1 MFSGEIDSHYIV
13 ERHSLVV
20 RWDKMIGSVEIAKG
34 IKGAKMSDIKST
46 QNKDQAMRNVNTES
60 SLDSTSQTQ
69 IPAESKLANL
79 PIALFASVMGIGGLS
94 LVLKKA
100 SVAFGS
106 AALANASF
114 NSTALHSGANALES
128 SLDSSPSWQGVIA
141 PFLWWGAC
149 SFAVLAVVV
158 FALLLVCYSAKML
171 YHSNAF
177 KADLKHQVKINFLSS
192 IPISMLIIVA
202 FWSDLSSGVDLLW
215 QGILGL
221 FYVASALQL
230 VLSLYVMSFWFKES
244 MKSALLSPAWF
255 IPIVGNLIVPLSGG
269 LIIAPKELLL
279 FFFSIGC
286 FFWILLSAMIMQ
298 RLIFE
303 QSLESKFIPTLFIF
317 IAPPSIFVVD
327 FHSLFGVHNAL
338 SLIGFNV
345 ALFFVLLLLS
355 LGNIFTKLNF
365 APSWWAFTFPL
376 CAFGIASFDLYMIE
390 FKCFYGLLGIL
401 GLVMAFFAVVFISY
415 KTLRAVVSGAIFKD
429 P

>member
-1 MFSGEIDSHYIV
+1 M
-13 ERHSLVV
+13 
-20 RWDKMIGSVEIAKG
+20 
-34 IKGAKMSDIKST
+34 
-46 QNKDQAMRNVNTES
+46 QNVNTES

-69 IPAESKLANL
+69 GKAKSNIKEPHNAISAKSKLANL

-106 AALANASF
+106 VALANASF
-114 NSTALHSGANALES
+114 NSTTLHSGANAVES
-128 SLDSSPSWQGVIA
+128 SLDSSWQGAVA
-141 PFLWWGAC
+141 PFLWWGAYG
-149 SFAVLAVVV
+149 FAVLAVVI
-158 FALLLVCYSAKML
+158 FALLLVCYGAKIL
-171 YHSNAF
+171 YHFNAF

-230 VLSLYVMSFWFKES
+230 ILSLYVMSFWFKES
-244 MKSALLSPAWF
+244 MKTALLSPAWF

-269 LIIAPKELLL
+269 LINAPKELLL

-327 FHSLFGVHNAL
+327 FHSLFGFHNAL
-338 SLIGFNV
+338 SFMGFNV
-345 ALFFVLLLLS
+345 TLFFVLLLLS
-355 LGNIFTKLNF
+355 LGNIFTKLSF
-365 APSWWAFTFPL
+365 TPSWWAFTFPL
-376 CAFGIASFDLYMIE
+376 CAFGIASFDLYMID

-415 KTLRAVVSGAIFKD
+415 KTLRAVASGAIFKE
-429 P
+429 

>member
-1 MFSGEIDSHYIV
+1 MQEN
-13 ERHSLVV
+13 R
-20 RWDKMIGSVEIAKG
+20 
-34 IKGAKMSDIKST
+34 
-46 QNKDQAMRNVNTES
+46 NTES
-60 SLDSTSQTQ
+60 NLDSKTNSHLAQTHIESMIDSKSTDFKPTTSQSS
-69 IPAESKLANL
+69 ESKSAISPIANL

-100 SVAFGS
+100 SVVFGS
-106 AALANASF
+106 VALANASL
-114 NSTALHSGANALES
+114 NNGANAVES
-128 SLDSSPSWQGVIA
+128 ALDSTSSWQGAIA
-141 PFLWWGAC
+141 PFLWWGAYG
-149 SFAVLAVVV
+149 FAVLAVII
-158 FALLLVCYSAKML
+158 FALLLVCYSAKIF
-171 YHSNAF
+171 YHFNAF

-230 VLSLYVMSFWFKES
+230 LLSLYVMSFWFKES

-269 LIIAPKELLL
+269 LIDAPKELLL

-327 FHSLFGVHNAL
+327 FHSLFGFHNAL
-338 SLIGFNV
+338 SFMGFNV

-376 CAFGIASFDLYMIE
+376 CAFGIASFDLYMNE

-415 KTLRAVVSGAIFKD
+415 KTLRAVVSGAIFKE
-429 P
+429 

>member
-1 MFSGEIDSHYIV
+1 M
-13 ERHSLVV
+13 
-20 RWDKMIGSVEIAKG
+20 
-34 IKGAKMSDIKST
+34 
-46 QNKDQAMRNVNTES
+46 QNVNTES
-60 SLDSTSQTQ
+60 SLNSTNQTQ
-69 IPAESKLANL
+69 DKVESKLANL

-100 SVAFGS
+100 SVAFWSGVES
-106 AALANASF
+106 ALD
-114 NSTALHSGANALES
+114 STLES
-128 SLDSSPSWQGVIA
+128 SWQGIIA
-141 PFLWWGAC
+141 PFLWWGAYG
-149 SFAVLAVVV
+149 FAVLAVII
-158 FALLLVCYSAKML
+158 FALLLVCYSAKIL
-171 YHSNAF
+171 YHFNAF

-202 FWSDLSSGVDLLW
+202 FWSDLSSGVDVLW

-230 VLSLYVMSFWFKES
+230 ILSLYVMSFWFKES

-269 LIIAPKELLL
+269 LINAPKELLL

-327 FHSLFGVHNAL
+327 FHSLFGFHNAL
-338 SLIGFNV
+338 SFVSFNV

-355 LGNIFTKLNF
+355 LGNIFTKLSF

-376 CAFGIASFDLYMIE
+376 CAFGIASFDLYMID
-390 FKCFYGLLGIL
+390 FSCFYGLLGIL

-415 KTLRAVVSGAIFKD
+415 KTLRAVASGAIFRE

>member
-1 MFSGEIDSHYIV
+1 M
-13 ERHSLVV
+13 
-20 RWDKMIGSVEIAKG
+20 
-34 IKGAKMSDIKST
+34 
-46 QNKDQAMRNVNTES
+46 QNVNTES
-60 SLDSTSQTQ
+60 SPDSTSQSKVESN
-69 IPAESKLANL
+69 IKEPHNAMSAESKLANSPVAISPIANL

-100 SVAFGS
+100 SVVFGS
-106 AALANASF
+106 VALTNASF
-114 NSTALHSGANALES
+114 NSTTLNSGANALES
-128 SLDSSPSWQGVIA
+128 SLDSSSSWQGVVA
-141 PFLWWGAC
+141 PFLWWGAY
-149 SFAVLAVVV
+149 SFAVLAVVI
-158 FALLLVCYSAKML
+158 FALLLVCYSAKIF
-171 YHSNAF
+171 YHFNAF

-221 FYVASALQL
+221 FFVASALQL

-269 LIIAPKELLL
+269 LINAPKELLL

-376 CAFGIASFDLYMIE
+376 CAFGIASFDLYMNE

-415 KTLRAVVSGAIFKD
+415 KTLRAVASGAIFKE
-429 P
+429 

>member
-1 MFSGEIDSHYIV
+1 M
-13 ERHSLVV
+13 
-20 RWDKMIGSVEIAKG
+20 
-34 IKGAKMSDIKST
+34 
-46 QNKDQAMRNVNTES
+46 QNVNTES

-69 IPAESKLANL
+69 GKAKSNIKEPHNAISAESKLADSPVAISHIANL

-106 AALANASF
+106 VALANASF
-114 NSTALHSGANALES
+114 NSTTLHSGANAVES
-128 SLDSSPSWQGVIA
+128 NLDSSWQGAVA
-141 PFLWWGAC
+141 PFLWWGAYG
-149 SFAVLAVVV
+149 FAVLAVVI
-158 FALLLVCYSAKML
+158 FALLLVCYGAKML
-171 YHSNAF
+171 YHFNAF

-230 VLSLYVMSFWFKES
+230 ILSLYVMSFWFKES
-244 MKSALLSPAWF
+244 MKTALLSPAWF

-269 LIIAPKELLL
+269 LINAPKELLL

-327 FHSLFGVHNAL
+327 FHSLFGFHNAL
-338 SLIGFNV
+338 SFVGFNV

-376 CAFGIASFDLYMIE
+376 CAFGIASFDLYMID

-415 KTLRAVVSGAIFKD
+415 KTLRAVVSGAIFKE
-429 P
+429 

>member
-1 MFSGEIDSHYIV
+1 M
-13 ERHSLVV
+13 
-20 RWDKMIGSVEIAKG
+20 
-34 IKGAKMSDIKST
+34 
-46 QNKDQAMRNVNTES
+46 QNVNTES
-60 SLDSTSQTQ
+60 SPDSTSQTQ
-69 IPAESKLANL
+69 GKAKSNIKEPHNAISAESKLADSPVAISHIANL

-106 AALANASF
+106 VALANASF
-114 NSTALHSGANALES
+114 NSTTLHSGANAVES
-128 SLDSSPSWQGVIA
+128 NLDSSWQGAVA
-141 PFLWWGAC
+141 PFLWWGAYG
-149 SFAVLAVVV
+149 FAVLAVVI
-158 FALLLVCYSAKML
+158 FALLLVCYGAKML
-171 YHSNAF
+171 YHFNAF

-230 VLSLYVMSFWFKES
+230 ILSLYVMSFWFKES
-244 MKSALLSPAWF
+244 MKTALLSPAWF

-269 LIIAPKELLL
+269 LINAPKELLL

-327 FHSLFGVHNAL
+327 FHSLFGFHNAL
-338 SLIGFNV
+338 SFVGFNV

-376 CAFGIASFDLYMIE
+376 CAFGIASFDLYMID

-415 KTLRAVVSGAIFKD
+415 KTLRAVVSGAIFKE
-429 P
+429 

>member
-1 MFSGEIDSHYIV
+1 M
-13 ERHSLVV
+13 
-20 RWDKMIGSVEIAKG
+20 
-34 IKGAKMSDIKST
+34 
-46 QNKDQAMRNVNTES
+46 QNVNTES

-69 IPAESKLANL
+69 GKAKSNIKEPHNAMVVESKLANL

-100 SVAFGS
+100 SVVFGS
-106 AALANASF
+106 VALANASL
-114 NSTALHSGANALES
+114 NNGANAVES
-128 SLDSSPSWQGVIA
+128 ALDSTSSWQGAIA
-141 PFLWWGAC
+141 PFLWWGAYG
-149 SFAVLAVVV
+149 FAVLAVII
-158 FALLLVCYSAKML
+158 FALLLVCYSAKIF
-171 YHSNAF
+171 YHFNAF

-230 VLSLYVMSFWFKES
+230 LLSLYVMSFWFKES
-244 MKSALLSPAWF
+244 MKTALLSPAWF

-269 LIIAPKELLL
+269 LIDAPKELLL

-317 IAPPSIFVVD
+317 IAPPSIFVAD

-338 SLIGFNV
+338 SFMSFNV

-376 CAFGIASFDLYMIE
+376 CAFGIASFDLYMNE

-415 KTLRAVVSGAIFKD
+415 KTLRAVVSGAIFKE
-429 P
+429 

>member
-1 MFSGEIDSHYIV
+1 
-13 ERHSLVV
+13 
-20 RWDKMIGSVEIAKG
+20 
-34 IKGAKMSDIKST
+34 
-46 QNKDQAMRNVNTES
+46 
-60 SLDSTSQTQ
+60 
-69 IPAESKLANL
+69 
-79 PIALFASVMGIGGLS
+79 MGIGGLS

-100 SVAFGS
+100 SVVFGS
-106 AALANASF
+106 VALANASF
-114 NSTALHSGANALES
+114 NSTTLHSGANALES
-128 SLDSSPSWQGVIA
+128 SLDSSWQGAVA
-141 PFLWWGAC
+141 PFLWWGAYG
-149 SFAVLAVVV
+149 FAVLAVAI
-158 FALLLVCYSAKML
+158 FALLLVCYGAKML
-171 YHSNAF
+171 YHFNAF

-230 VLSLYVMSFWFKES
+230 LLSLYVMSFWFKES

-269 LIIAPKELLL
+269 LINAPKELLL

-327 FHSLFGVHNAL
+327 FHSLFGFHNAL
-338 SLIGFNV
+338 SFVGFNV

-355 LGNIFTKLNF
+355 LGNIFTKLSF
-365 APSWWAFTFPL
+365 TPSWWAFTFPL
-376 CAFGIASFDLYMIE
+376 CAFGIASFDLYMID

-401 GLVMAFFAVVFISY
+401 GLVMAFFAVVLISY
-415 KTLRAVVSGAIFKD
+415 KTLRAVASGAIFKE
-429 P
+429 

>member
-1 MFSGEIDSHYIV
+1 M
-13 ERHSLVV
+13 
-20 RWDKMIGSVEIAKG
+20 
-34 IKGAKMSDIKST
+34 
-46 QNKDQAMRNVNTES
+46 QNVNTES
-60 SLDSTSQTQ
+60 SPDSTSQTQ
-69 IPAESKLANL
+69 DEVESNMKEPHNAISAESKLADSPVAISPIANL

-106 AALANASF
+106 VALANASF
-114 NSTALHSGANALES
+114 NSTTLHSGANALES
-128 SLDSSPSWQGVIA
+128 SLDSSWQGAVA
-141 PFLWWGAC
+141 PFLWWGAYG
-149 SFAVLAVVV
+149 FAVLAVVI
-158 FALLLVCYSAKML
+158 FALLLVCYGAKML
-171 YHSNAF
+171 YHFNAF

-269 LIIAPKELLL
+269 LINTPKELLL

-327 FHSLFGVHNAL
+327 FHSLFGFHNAL
-338 SLIGFNV
+338 SFVGFNV

-355 LGNIFTKLNF
+355 LGNIFTKLSF
-365 APSWWAFTFPL
+365 TPSWWAFTFPL
-376 CAFGIASFDLYMIE
+376 CAFGIASFDLYMID

-401 GLVMAFFAVVFISY
+401 GLVMAFFAVVLISY
-415 KTLRAVVSGAIFKD
+415 KTLRAVASGAIFKE
-429 P
+429 

>member
-1 MFSGEIDSHYIV
+1 M
-13 ERHSLVV
+13 
-20 RWDKMIGSVEIAKG
+20 
-34 IKGAKMSDIKST
+34 
-46 QNKDQAMRNVNTES
+46 QNVNTES

-69 IPAESKLANL
+69 DKAKSKLANL

-100 SVAFGS
+100 SVAFW
-106 AALANASF
+106 
-114 NSTALHSGANALES
+114 SGAESTLDSTLES
-128 SLDSSPSWQGVIA
+128 SWQGAVA
-141 PFLWWGAC
+141 PFLWWGAYG
-149 SFAVLAVVV
+149 FAVLAVVV
-158 FALLLVCYSAKML
+158 FALLLVCYGAKML
-171 YHSNAF
+171 YHFNAF

-202 FWSDLSSGVDLLW
+202 FWSDLSSGVDVLW

-230 VLSLYVMSFWFKES
+230 VLSLYVMSFWFRES

-269 LIIAPKELLL
+269 LINAPKELLL

-327 FHSLFGVHNAL
+327 FHSLFGFHNAL
-338 SLIGFNV
+338 SFVGFNV

-355 LGNIFTKLNF
+355 LGNIFTKLSF

-376 CAFGIASFDLYMIE
+376 CAFGIASFDLYMID
-390 FKCFYGLLGIL
+390 FKCFYGLLGILGILGIL

-415 KTLRAVVSGAIFKD
+415 KTLRAVASGAIFRE

>member
-1 MFSGEIDSHYIV
+1 M
-13 ERHSLVV
+13 
-20 RWDKMIGSVEIAKG
+20 
-34 IKGAKMSDIKST
+34 
-46 QNKDQAMRNVNTES
+46 QNVNTES
-60 SLDSTSQTQ
+60 SLDSTSQSKVESNMKEPHNA
-69 IPAESKLANL
+69 ISAESKLANL

-106 AALANASF
+106 VALANASF
-114 NSTALHSGANALES
+114 NSTTLHSGANAVES
-128 SLDSSPSWQGVIA
+128 SLDSSWQGAVA
-141 PFLWWGAC
+141 PFLWWGAYG
-149 SFAVLAVVV
+149 FAVLAVVI
-158 FALLLVCYSAKML
+158 FALLLVCYGAKML
-171 YHSNAF
+171 YHFNAF

-230 VLSLYVMSFWFKES
+230 ILSLYVMSFWFKES

-269 LIIAPKELLL
+269 LINAPKELLL

-327 FHSLFGVHNAL
+327 FHSLFGFHNAL
-338 SLIGFNV
+338 SFMGFNV

-376 CAFGIASFDLYMIE
+376 CAFGIASFDLYMID

-415 KTLRAVVSGAIFKD
+415 KTLRAVVSGAIFKE
-429 P
+429 

>member
-1 MFSGEIDSHYIV
+1 M
-13 ERHSLVV
+13 
-20 RWDKMIGSVEIAKG
+20 
-34 IKGAKMSDIKST
+34 
-46 QNKDQAMRNVNTES
+46 QNVNTES
-60 SLDSTSQTQ
+60 SLDSTSQSKVESN
-69 IPAESKLANL
+69 IKEPHNAISAESKLADSPVAISPIANL

-100 SVAFGS
+100 SVAFWS
-106 AALANASF
+106 VAE
-114 NSTALHSGANALES
+114 STLDST
-128 SLDSSPSWQGVIA
+128 LDSSWQGAVA
-141 PFLWWGAC
+141 PFLWWGAYG
-149 SFAVLAVVV
+149 FAVSAVVI
-158 FALLLVCYSAKML
+158 FTLLLVCYGAKIL
-171 YHSNAF
+171 YHFNAF

-202 FWSDLSSGVDLLW
+202 FWSDLSSGVDVLW

-230 VLSLYVMSFWFKES
+230 ILSLYVMSFWFKES

-269 LIIAPKELLL
+269 LINAPKELLL

-327 FHSLFGVHNAL
+327 FHSLFGFHNAL
-338 SLIGFNV
+338 SFMGFNV

-355 LGNIFTKLNF
+355 LGNIFTKLSF

-376 CAFGIASFDLYMIE
+376 CAFGIASFDLYMID

-401 GLVMAFFAVVFISY
+401 GLVMAFFVVVFISY
-415 KTLRAVVSGAIFKD
+415 KTLRAVVSGAIFKE
-429 P
+429 

>member
-1 MFSGEIDSHYIV
+1 M
-13 ERHSLVV
+13 
-20 RWDKMIGSVEIAKG
+20 
-34 IKGAKMSDIKST
+34 
-46 QNKDQAMRNVNTES
+46 QNVNTES
-60 SLDSTSQTQ
+60 SPDSTSQTQ
-69 IPAESKLANL
+69 GKAKSNIKEPHNAISAESKLADSPVAISHIANL

-106 AALANASF
+106 VALANASF
-114 NSTALHSGANALES
+114 NSTILHSGANALES
-128 SLDSSPSWQGVIA
+128 SLDSSWQGAVA
-141 PFLWWGAC
+141 PFLWWEAYG
-149 SFAVLAVVV
+149 FAVLAVVI
-158 FALLLVCYSAKML
+158 FALLLVCYGAQML
-171 YHSNAF
+171 YHFNAF

-202 FWSDLSSGVDLLW
+202 FWSDLSSGVDVLW

-230 VLSLYVMSFWFKES
+230 ILSLYVMSFWFKES
-244 MKSALLSPAWF
+244 MKTALLSPAWF

-269 LIIAPKELLL
+269 LINAPKELLL

-327 FHSLFGVHNAL
+327 FHSLFGFHNAL
-338 SLIGFNV
+338 SFVGFNV

-376 CAFGIASFDLYMIE
+376 CAFGIASFDLYMID

-415 KTLRAVVSGAIFKD
+415 KTLRAVVSGAIFKE
-429 P
+429 

>member
-1 MFSGEIDSHYIV
+1 M
-13 ERHSLVV
+13 
-20 RWDKMIGSVEIAKG
+20 
-34 IKGAKMSDIKST
+34 
-46 QNKDQAMRNVNTES
+46 QNVNTES
-60 SLDSTSQTQ
+60 SPDSTSQTQ
-69 IPAESKLANL
+69 GKAKSNIKEPHNAISAESKLADSPVAISHIANL

-106 AALANASF
+106 VALANASF
-114 NSTALHSGANALES
+114 NSTTLHSGANAVES
-128 SLDSSPSWQGVIA
+128 NLDSSWQGAVA
-141 PFLWWGAC
+141 PFLWWGAYG
-149 SFAVLAVVV
+149 FAVLAVVI
-158 FALLLVCYSAKML
+158 FALLLVCYGAKML
-171 YHSNAF
+171 YHFNAF

-202 FWSDLSSGVDLLW
+202 FWSDLSSGVDVLW

-230 VLSLYVMSFWFKES
+230 ILSLYVMSFWFKES
-244 MKSALLSPAWF
+244 MKTALLSPAWF

-269 LIIAPKELLL
+269 LINAPKELLL

-327 FHSLFGVHNAL
+327 FHSLFGFHNAL
-338 SLIGFNV
+338 SFVGFNV

-376 CAFGIASFDLYMIE
+376 CAFGIASFDLYMID

-415 KTLRAVVSGAIFKD
+415 KTLRAVVSGAIFKE
-429 P
+429 

>member
-1 MFSGEIDSHYIV
+1 M
-13 ERHSLVV
+13 
-20 RWDKMIGSVEIAKG
+20 
-34 IKGAKMSDIKST
+34 
-46 QNKDQAMRNVNTES
+46 QNVNTES
-60 SLDSTSQTQ
+60 SPDSTSQSKVESN
-69 IPAESKLANL
+69 IKEPHNAMAVESKLANL

-100 SVAFGS
+100 SVVFGS
-106 AALANASF
+106 VALTNASL
-114 NSTALHSGANALES
+114 NNGANAVES
-128 SLDSSPSWQGVIA
+128 ALDSTSSWQGAIA
-141 PFLWWGAC
+141 PFLWWGAYG
-149 SFAVLAVVV
+149 FAVLAVII
-158 FALLLVCYSAKML
+158 FALLLVCYSAKIF
-171 YHSNAF
+171 YHFNAF

-202 FWSDLSSGVDLLW
+202 FWSDLSSGVDVLW

-230 VLSLYVMSFWFKES
+230 LLSLYVMSFWFKES

-269 LIIAPKELLL
+269 LIDAPKELLL

-317 IAPPSIFVVD
+317 IAPPSIFVAD

-338 SLIGFNV
+338 SFMSFNV

-401 GLVMAFFAVVFISY
+401 GLVMAFFAVIFISY
-415 KTLRAVVSGAIFKD
+415 KTLRAVVSGAIFKE
-429 P
+429 

>member
-1 MFSGEIDSHYIV
+1 M
-13 ERHSLVV
+13 
-20 RWDKMIGSVEIAKG
+20 
-34 IKGAKMSDIKST
+34 
-46 QNKDQAMRNVNTES
+46 QNVNTES
-60 SLDSTSQTQ
+60 SPDSTSQSKVESN
-69 IPAESKLANL
+69 IKEPHNAMSAESKLANSPVAISPIANL

-100 SVAFGS
+100 SVVFGS
-106 AALANASF
+106 VALANASF
-114 NSTALHSGANALES
+114 NSTTLNSGANALES
-128 SLDSSPSWQGVIA
+128 SLDSSSSWQGAIA
-141 PFLWWGAC
+141 PFLWWGAYG
-149 SFAVLAVVV
+149 FAVLAVII
-158 FALLLVCYSAKML
+158 FALLLVCYGAKML

-202 FWSDLSSGVDLLW
+202 FWSDLSSGVDVLW

-221 FYVASALQL
+221 FYVASVLQL

-244 MKSALLSPAWF
+244 MKTTLLSPAWF

-269 LIIAPKELLL
+269 LINAPKELLL

-327 FHSLFGVHNAL
+327 FHSLFGIHNAL
-338 SLIGFNV
+338 SFVSFNV

-376 CAFGIASFDLYMIE
+376 CAFGIASFDLYMNE

-415 KTLRAVVSGAIFKD
+415 KTLRAVVSGAIFKE
-429 P
+429 

>member
-1 MFSGEIDSHYIV
+1 M
-13 ERHSLVV
+13 
-20 RWDKMIGSVEIAKG
+20 
-34 IKGAKMSDIKST
+34 
-46 QNKDQAMRNVNTES
+46 QNVNTES
-60 SLDSTSQTQ
+60 SPDSTSQTQ
-69 IPAESKLANL
+69 GKAKSNIKEPHNAISAESKLADSPVAISHIANL

-106 AALANASF
+106 VALASASF
-114 NSTALHSGANALES
+114 NSTTLHSGANAVES
-128 SLDSSPSWQGVIA
+128 NLDSSWQGAVA
-141 PFLWWGAC
+141 PFLWWGAYG
-149 SFAVLAVVV
+149 FAVLAVVI
-158 FALLLVCYSAKML
+158 FALLLVCYGAKML
-171 YHSNAF
+171 YHFNAF

-230 VLSLYVMSFWFKES
+230 ILSLYVMSFWFKES
-244 MKSALLSPAWF
+244 MKTALLSPAWF

-269 LIIAPKELLL
+269 LINAPKELLL

-327 FHSLFGVHNAL
+327 FHSLFGFHNAL
-338 SLIGFNV
+338 SFVGFNV

-376 CAFGIASFDLYMIE
+376 CAFGIASFDLYMID

-415 KTLRAVVSGAIFKD
+415 KTLRAVVSGAIFKE
-429 P
+429 

>member
-1 MFSGEIDSHYIV
+1 M
-13 ERHSLVV
+13 
-20 RWDKMIGSVEIAKG
+20 
-34 IKGAKMSDIKST
+34 
-46 QNKDQAMRNVNTES
+46 QNVNTES
-60 SLDSTSQTQ
+60 SPDSTSQSKVESN
-69 IPAESKLANL
+69 IKEPHNAMSAESKLANSPVAISPIANL

-100 SVAFGS
+100 SVVFES
-106 AALANASF
+106 VALANASF
-114 NSTALHSGANALES
+114 NSTTLNSGANALES
-128 SLDSSPSWQGVIA
+128 SLDSSSSWQGVVA
-141 PFLWWGAC
+141 PFLWWGAYG
-149 SFAVLAVVV
+149 FAVLAVII
-158 FALLLVCYSAKML
+158 FALLLVCYSAKIF
-171 YHSNAF
+171 YHFNAF

-244 MKSALLSPAWF
+244 MKTALLSPAWF

-269 LIIAPKELLL
+269 LINAPKELLL

-327 FHSLFGVHNAL
+327 FHSLFGIHNAL
-338 SLIGFNV
+338 SFMGFNV

-376 CAFGIASFDLYMIE
+376 CAFGIASFDLYMNE

-415 KTLRAVVSGAIFKD
+415 KTLKAVVSGAIFKE
-429 P
+429 

>member
-1 MFSGEIDSHYIV
+1 M
-13 ERHSLVV
+13 
-20 RWDKMIGSVEIAKG
+20 
-34 IKGAKMSDIKST
+34 
-46 QNKDQAMRNVNTES
+46 QNVNTES
-60 SLDSTSQTQ
+60 SPNSTSQSKVESN
-69 IPAESKLANL
+69 IKEPRNAMAAESKLANSPVAISPIANL

-106 AALANASF
+106 VALASASF
-114 NSTALHSGANALES
+114 NSTTLHSGANAVES
-128 SLDSSPSWQGVIA
+128 SLDSSWQGAVA
-141 PFLWWGAC
+141 PFLWWGAYG
-149 SFAVLAVVV
+149 FAVLAVVI
-158 FALLLVCYSAKML
+158 FTLLLVCYGAKML
-171 YHSNAF
+171 YHFNAF

-202 FWSDLSSGVDLLW
+202 FWSDLSSGVDVLW

-221 FYVASALQL
+221 FYMASALQL
-230 VLSLYVMSFWFKES
+230 ILSLYVMSFWFKES
-244 MKSALLSPAWF
+244 MKTALLSPAWF

-269 LIIAPKELLL
+269 LINAPKELLL

-327 FHSLFGVHNAL
+327 FHSLFGFHNAL
-338 SLIGFNV
+338 SFMGFNV

-376 CAFGIASFDLYMIE
+376 CAFGIASFDLYMID

-415 KTLRAVVSGAIFKD
+415 KTLKAVVSGAIFKE
-429 P
+429 

>member
-1 MFSGEIDSHYIV
+1 M
-13 ERHSLVV
+13 
-20 RWDKMIGSVEIAKG
+20 
-34 IKGAKMSDIKST
+34 
-46 QNKDQAMRNVNTES
+46 QNVNTES
-60 SLDSTSQTQ
+60 SPDSTSQ
-69 IPAESKLANL
+69 IKVESNMKESHNAILAESKLANSPVAISPIANL

-106 AALANASF
+106 VALASASF
-114 NSTALHSGANALES
+114 NSTTLHSGANAVES
-128 SLDSSPSWQGVIA
+128 SLDSSWQGAVA
-141 PFLWWGAC
+141 PFLWWGAYG
-149 SFAVLAVVV
+149 FAVLAVVI
-158 FALLLVCYSAKML
+158 FALLLVCYGAKML
-171 YHSNAF
+171 YHFNAF

-230 VLSLYVMSFWFKES
+230 LLSLYVMSFWFKES
-244 MKSALLSPAWF
+244 MKTALLSPAWF

-269 LIIAPKELLL
+269 LINAPKELLL

-327 FHSLFGVHNAL
+327 FHSLFGFHNAL
-338 SLIGFNV
+338 SFMGFNV

-376 CAFGIASFDLYMIE
+376 CAFGIASFDLYMID

-401 GLVMAFFAVVFISY
+401 GLAMAFFAVVFISY
-415 KTLRAVVSGAIFKD
+415 KTLRAVVSGAIFRE
-429 P
+429 

>member
-1 MFSGEIDSHYIV
+1 M
-13 ERHSLVV
+13 
-20 RWDKMIGSVEIAKG
+20 
-34 IKGAKMSDIKST
+34 
-46 QNKDQAMRNVNTES
+46 QNVNTES
-60 SLDSTSQTQ
+60 SPDSTNQ
-69 IPAESKLANL
+69 IKVESNMKEPHNAILAESTLANSPVAISPIANL

-100 SVAFGS
+100 SVAFWS
-106 AALANASF
+106 VALASASF
-114 NSTALHSGANALES
+114 NSTTLHSGANAVES
-128 SLDSSPSWQGVIA
+128 SLDSSWQGAVA
-141 PFLWWGAC
+141 PFLWWGAYG
-149 SFAVLAVVV
+149 FAVLAVVI
-158 FALLLVCYSAKML
+158 FALLLVCYGAKML
-171 YHSNAF
+171 YHFNAF

-230 VLSLYVMSFWFKES
+230 PLSLYVMSFWFKES
-244 MKSALLSPAWF
+244 MKTALLSPAWF

-269 LIIAPKELLL
+269 LINAPKELLL

-327 FHSLFGVHNAL
+327 FHSLFGFHNAL
-338 SLIGFNV
+338 SFMGFNV

-355 LGNIFTKLNF
+355 LGNIFTKLSF

-376 CAFGIASFDLYMIE
+376 CAFGIASFDLYMID

-401 GLVMAFFAVVFISY
+401 GLVMAFCAVVLISY
-415 KTLRAVVSGAIFKD
+415 KTLRAVASGAIFKE
-429 P
+429 

>member
-1 MFSGEIDSHYIV
+1 M
-13 ERHSLVV
+13 
-20 RWDKMIGSVEIAKG
+20 
-34 IKGAKMSDIKST
+34 
-46 QNKDQAMRNVNTES
+46 QNVNTES
-60 SLDSTSQTQ
+60 SPDSTSQSKVESN
-69 IPAESKLANL
+69 IKEPHNAMAAESKLANSPVAISPIANL

-100 SVAFGS
+100 SVVFGS
-106 AALANASF
+106 VALANTSF
-114 NSTALHSGANALES
+114 NNGANAVES
-128 SLDSSPSWQGVIA
+128 TLDSTSSWQGAVA
-141 PFLWWGAC
+141 TFLWWGAYG
-149 SFAVLAVVV
+149 FAVLAVVI
-158 FALLLVCYSAKML
+158 FALLLVCYSAKIF
-171 YHSNAF
+171 YHFDAF

-230 VLSLYVMSFWFKES
+230 ILSLYVMSFWFKES
-244 MKSALLSPAWF
+244 MKTALLSPAWF
-255 IPIVGNLIVPLSGG
+255 IPIVCNLIVPLSGG
-269 LIIAPKELLL
+269 LINAPKELLL

-327 FHSLFGVHNAL
+327 FHSLFGFHNAL
-338 SLIGFNV
+338 SFMGFNV

-355 LGNIFTKLNF
+355 LGNIFTKLSF

-376 CAFGIASFDLYMIE
+376 CAFGIASFDLYMNE

-415 KTLRAVVSGAIFKD
+415 KTLRAVVSGAIFKE
-429 P
+429 